1 MARGLPAFSSLFY
14 TTNSA
19 QDTPPPPQP
28 PTAPPAAAWMWPSC
42 KHPRTQSF
50 RAPSAAA
57 KTIASIFLDSSADS
71 SSSLA
76 NSSSARHVDVDCA
89 ASDSLSTE
97 SDEAASA
104 DDMADA
110 IVRGLRSDRLLFEPR
125 ATSSSILDEKK
136 PRRAAAKAEEEKEEE
151 SAFGGGVAVSVDS
164 ADPYRDFRASMEEM
178 VAAAHTHGHGGAGD
192 WEWLERMLAWYLGN
206 NGKDT
211 HPDIVTAFVDLVVC
225 MAAASDGASGS
236 SRVSSFTLVG
246 SEPAESSSAGGG
258 GRFSFGR
265 R

>member
-19 QDTPPPPQP
+19 QDTPPPPPQPQP

-71 SSSLA
+71 SSSFA

-89 ASDSLSTE
+89 ASDSMSTE

-125 ATSSSILDEKK
+125 ATSSSILDARR
-136 PRRAAAKAEEEKEEE
+136 RRAAAGKAEKEEE
-151 SAFGGGVAVSVDS
+151 ESASFGGGVAVSVDS

-178 VAAAHTHGHGGAGD
+178 VAAGGGAGD
-192 WEWLERMLAWYLGN
+192 WEWLERMLAWYLGA

-225 MAAASDGASGS
+225 KAAASDGGGGASGS

-246 SEPAESSSAGGG
+246 SEPAESSS
-258 GRFSFGR
+258 R